1 MHDGWTPLH
10 NVAKRDDF
18 KIINYIAEHLEYKN
32 PTIYNGCTPLHNAV
46 KQEDK
51 NPTMNN
57 GWTPLHSAAQKGHLK
72 INHI

>member
-1 MHDGWTPLH
+1 M
-10 NVAKRDDF
+10 N
-18 KIINYIAEHLEYKN
+18 
-32 PTIYNGCTPLHNAV
+32 NGCTPLHNAV
-46 KQEDK
+46 KQGDFKIVKYITEHLEDK